1 MGVRLIEMKRVLK
14 DTGSLYLHCDPTVSH
29 YLKLL
34 LDTIFGHAQFRS
46 EISWKRTFSHN
57 DSRTFGNVRDVILF
71 YGNSDIN
78 TGSVRVPLNNEYVQ
92 KFYRYEDSVG
102 RYAAI
107 DLTGQGRR

>member
-1 MGVRLIEMKRVLK
+1 MKRVLK